1 MQSELMKNLT
11 CAMALSVCGLNS
23 VAQQPAD
30 QNTFPNSI
38 YVAESVDSLIDGERQ
53 TESVAPISDSS
64 TSTPVFTQAD
74 VERIVDEAL
83 RRKSAEEAKAKEEIE
98 KAEKAQSELAG
109 YQVGTDLGM
118 TAKWNNGLELSTKN
132 KDFRVHIGG
141 RYQFDTG
148 WFSVDPAV
156 QNNIN
161 VPYRDGVDFR
171 RARFRIDGTMYETLE
186 WATEIDFVN
195 AQVER
200 NQPTSLAAPG
210 FNEFT
215 VVALTDFWWTFK
227 EVPLFG
233 NVRIGQQKE
242 PIGFEHIQSSRFLP
256 FMERSFNQDSFYGG
270 TYNGFTPGI
279 QFFRNYGADQKGVIQ
294 AGLFKPASNFFGY
307 GIGDGDY
314 SIVTRMTHLMWYEN
328 EGTQLLHLA
337 VSAKQATAVGQQG
350 LPNRV
355 QTFRTR
361 DAVRTGLAGDWS
373 VPAGISLYGDDMQ
386 WLNSE
391 FVAVNGSWTF
401 QSEYLVSNL
410 REARTVLA
418 DPGVN
423 AVYHGG
429 YVQLMKFLTG
439 ENDQYSRTTGVFERV
454 TPTENFFLVRDRCGN
469 RASGMGAWQVGA
481 RYNYLDLNDKSLNG
495 GELHNITSGLNW
507 FWNPNTKWQFNYI
520 ATYRD
525 VTDVAAVAD
534 GSGWIH
540 GFGTRIACDF

>member
-1 MQSELMKNLT
+1 MKVT
-11 CAMALSVCGLNS
+11 KIFPTALAIGCIGIGAF
-23 VAQQPAD
+23 AQQPTSGDYYPQTIPDANNPARLIRAAD
-30 QNTFPNSI
+30 PSET
-38 YVAESVDSLIDGERQ
+38 YLA
-53 TESVAPISDSS
+53 
-64 TSTPVFTQAD
+64 TPEETATTQVFTQED
-74 VERIVDEAL
+74 VEKIVSEVLKKKEAED
-83 RRKSAEEAKAKEEIE
+83 KKAKEEKE
-98 KAEKAQSELAG
+98 KAEKEKAKAEG

-148 WFSVDPAV
+148 WFSADPAV
-156 QNNIN
+156 QSNIN
-161 VPYRDGVDFR
+161 RPYRDGVDFR
-171 RARFRIDGTMYETLE
+171 RARFRIDGTMYETME

-200 NQPTSLAAPG
+200 NQPSSLTSPD

-215 VVALTDFWWTFK
+215 VTALTDFWWTFK

-242 PIGFEHIQSSRFLP
+242 PIGFEHLVSSRYLP
-256 FMERSFNQDSFYGG
+256 FMERSFNQDTFYGG
-270 TYNGFTPGI
+270 NYNGFTPGI
-279 QFFRNYGADQKGVIQ
+279 QFFRNYGADQNGVIQ
-294 AGLFKPASNFFGY
+294 AGLFKPAANVFGY

-314 SIVTRMTHLMWYEN
+314 SIVTRMTRLMWYEN
-328 EGTQLLHLA
+328 DGAQLLHLG

-361 DAVRTGLAGDWS
+361 DAIRTGLAGDWS

-410 REARTVLA
+410 HEARTVLGG
-418 DPGVN
+418 PGVN
-423 AVYHGG
+423 AAYHGG
-429 YVQLMKFLTG
+429 YVQLLKFLTG
-439 ENDQYSRTTGVFERV
+439 EHDHYNKATGIFERV

-469 RASGMGAWQVGA
+469 RASGMGAWQVGT

-507 FWNPNTKWQFNYI
+507 FWNPNMKWQFNYI

-525 VTDVAAVAD
+525 VTDVASVAG